1 MTGDRAD
8 VCVVGA
14 GACGSVVAATLAAA
28 GARVV
33 VLEAGPRYRPQLDF
47 VNDEAEML
55 KLLWN
60 DPRTAAGP
68 DPVVPMTGKGV
79 GGGTLVWTAVALRP
93 HPSDFRTRTLDG
105 VGTDWPLGY
114 ADLAPYLAR
123 VERDF
128 GIAGPAEGLHGF
140 DGTRSG
146 MAAHP
151 PSGLGRVLA
160 AGAEKLGLHPQ
171 PGAVAINSRP
181 HGGRPACI
189 HCGFCIQGCISEA
202 KASAANTYVPAAERA
217 GARIVPKAFVHR
229 LEVDADGRVTRAL
242 YFDAAGREQAQ
253 QARAFVLAAHAVE
266 TPRLLLNS
274 ASPRF
279 PDGLANG
286 SGLVGRN
293 FMAHPNV
300 SVFGRFRDPLE
311 AYRGFNLANMV
322 VLDFYAT
329 DPRRG
334 YARGFTLESACLPPM
349 GFAVAGTELWGA
361 AFKRLMREY
370 VSCGGFWV
378 CGEGLPN
385 DRNTITLDP
394 AVRDAWGV
402 PVARVTHEWSAN
414 DRALLDAA
422 IARSR
427 EILEAAGAVEVFHGA
442 PRGAHNMGTCR
453 MGRSPATSVVDPDC
467 RAHEVPNLLI
477 CDTSVFVTATGVNPT
492 LTAMA
497 LAQRAADR
505 LVEAARRQEL

>member
-1 MTGDRAD
+1 MTADHPD
-8 VCVVGA
+8 VCVIGA

-60 DPRTAAGP
+60 DPRTAGGR
-68 DPVVPMTGKGV
+68 DPVLPMTGKGV
-79 GGGTLVWTAVALRP
+79 GGGTLVWTAVAQRP

-105 VGTDWPLGY
+105 VGADWPLDY
-114 ADLAPYLAR
+114 QELEPYLAR

-128 GIAGPAEGLHGF
+128 GVAGPPTGLHGF
-140 DGTRSG
+140 DGARGG
-146 MAAHP
+146 MPPHP
-151 PSGLGRVLA
+151 VSGLGRVLA
-160 AGAEKLGLHPQ
+160 GGAEKLGLHPQ
-171 PGAVAINSRP
+171 PGAVAINSRGS
-181 HGGRPACI
+181 GGRPACI
-189 HCGFCIQGCISEA
+189 HCGFCIEGCISDA

-217 GARIVPKAFVHR
+217 GARLVTKAFVHR
-229 LEVDADGRVTRAL
+229 LEVDAAGRVARAL

-253 QARAFVLAAHAVE
+253 SARVFVVAAHAIE

-279 PDGLANG
+279 SRGLANG

-293 FMAHPNV
+293 FMVHPNV
-300 SVFGRFRDPLE
+300 SIFGRFPDPLE
-311 AYRGFNLANMV
+311 AYRGFNLANV
-322 VLDFYAT
+322 VVQDFYPT
-329 DPRRG
+329 DARNG

-361 AFKRLMREY
+361 AFKRLMRQY
-370 VSCGGFWV
+370 VYCGGFWT

-385 DRNTITLDP
+385 ERNTVALDP
-394 AVRDAWGV
+394 DVRDGWGV
-402 PVARVTHEWSAN
+402 PVARTTHEWSEN
-414 DRALLDAA
+414 DRGVLRGSID
-422 IARSR
+422 RSR
-427 EILEAAGAVEVFHGA
+427 DILEAAGAAEVFHGA

-453 MGRSPATSVVDPDC
+453 MGRDPQASVVDPDC
-467 RAHEVPNLLI
+467 RAHEVPNLYI
-477 CDTSVFVTATGVNPT
+477 CDTSVFVTSTGVNPT

-497 LAQRAADR
+497 IAQRAADR
-505 LVEAARRQEL
+505 MVQAARRGDL